1 MIKRFIIA
9 FILLVLVVGG
19 LVGFNIF
26 RDRAIEQFF
35 ADMPTP
41 AVTVSTTE
49 VKSGEWSPVI
59 EAIGTVKAASGVD
72 LTVETTGIVKEINFN
87 ANERVEQGQILVQM
101 DDAVERADLEA
112 ARAQAKLDQTNLD
125 RALELQS
132 RGVGSNVSLDT
143 AAATAT
149 ASKAQVAKL
158 EAVLDQKQLRAPFD
172 GVIGLS
178 RVDVGQYVSP
188 GTIVATLQDLETMR
202 VDFTVPEQQLG
213 KLKIGQPVR
222 MGLNTEDLAY
232 EGEIIGIDPKIDPMT
247 RLVSVRARITNPD
260 ERLSPGQFAQIRV
273 QLPAESD
280 VLSLPQTAL
289 ITSLYGDYVYVVRE
303 AENDAQSDNAAQET
317 QTGQE
322 DTEGAAAQ
330 EQPAEQ
336 SGEQQPQ
343 YVVKQAFVESG
354 RRLDGMVEVVKG
366 LSAGDMVVTAGQNR
380 LSSGMPVKIDNTIDP
395 TRIVQDGGAEQ

>member
-9 FILLVLVVGG
+9 FILLVIVVGG

-72 LTVETTGIVKEINFN
+72 LTVETTGIVKEINFD
-87 ANERVEQGQILVQM
+87 ANEHVGQGQILIQM

-132 RGVGSNVSLDT
+132 RGVGSNASLES
-143 AAATAT
+143 AAAAAT

-158 EAVLDQKQLRAPFD
+158 EAVLDQKQLKAPFD

-178 RVDVGQYVSP
+178 RVDVGQYLSP

-202 VDFTVPEQQLG
+202 VDFTIPEQHLG
-213 KLKIGQPVR
+213 ELKIGQPVR
-222 MGLNTEDLAY
+222 MGLSSEDMPY
-232 EGEIIGIDPKIDPMT
+232 EGEIVGIDPKIDPTT
-247 RLVSVRARITNPD
+247 RLIFVRARITNPD

-273 QLPAESD
+273 QLPAEDD

-303 AENDAQSDNAAQET
+303 AENDGESDDA
-317 QTGQE
+317 GQE
-322 DTEGAAAQ
+322 AQTSQENPEGAAQ

-343 YVVKQAFVESG
+343 YVVKQVFVESG
-354 RRLDGMVEVVKG
+354 RRLDGMVEIVKG

-380 LSSGMPVKIDNTIDP
+380 LTSGTSVKIDNSIDP
-395 TRIVQDGGAEQ
+395 TRLVQEGAAEQ